1 MEKEKTYGVW
11 AVRSAAS
18 IFGRAEAWC
27 KEDGRPI
34 EFDTLAEAEAYAK
47 GLNSRTTANVHY
59 SAREKEPEPGAVRKA
74 ATQQDLDARSLGE
87 TAPRNET
94 AEKLNEIP
102 GRQIIQEADPMV
114 EIRSAVHSNYAG
126 MIAMLGADN
135 RVYLGREEH
144 YSYQDGQPGRYDNRD
159 GSLLFVS
166 DQPDIYYF
174 LYGEG
179 WAHTQEEMLERGLTL
194 RQYQEFARLR
204 EGVLSQLAVTREIQ
218 FAGQHFQSPDNY
230 LKNAELYEEGQT
242 GNYNLLN
249 GTIDN
254 KPPVRPDLTDGQTYE
269 EIQELAPHT
278 LPDEKPSL
286 MERLKADRPEHEARQ
301 VVPPDLERGLW

>member
-1 MEKEKTYGVW
+1 MEKDKTYGIW

-27 KEDGRPI
+27 KEDGRPV
-34 EFDTLAEAEAYAK
+34 EFDTLAAAEAYAK
-47 GLNSRTTANVHY
+47 DLNSHTTANVHY

-74 ATQQDLDARSLGE
+74 AAQQDLDARSLGE
-87 TAPRNET
+87 PAPRNET

-102 GRQIIQEADPMV
+102 GRQITAEPDPMV

-126 MIAMLGADN
+126 MVAMLGADN

-166 DQPDIYYF
+166 GQPDIYYF

-218 FAGQHFQSPDNY
+218 FAGQPFQAPNNY
-230 LKNAELYEEGQT
+230 LKNTELYEEGQT

-254 KPPVRPDLTDGQTYE
+254 KPPVHPDLTDGQTYE
-269 EIQELAPHT
+269 EIRELAPHT
-278 LPDEKPSL
+278 LPDDKPSL

-301 VVPPDLERGLW
+301 MAPPDLERGLW

>member
-1 MEKEKTYGVW
+1 MEREKIYGVW

-34 EFDTLAEAEAYAK
+34 EFDSLAAAETYARE
-47 GLNSRTTANVHY
+47 LNSHTTANIHY
-59 SAREKEPEPGAVRKA
+59 AAREKEPESGAVRKS
-74 ATQQDLDARSLGE
+74 TMQQDLDARSHIDA
-87 TAPRNET
+87 APRNEA

-102 GRQIIQEADPMV
+102 GRQIIPEPDPLV

-126 MIAMLGADN
+126 MVVMLGADN

-159 GSLLFVS
+159 GSLLLVS

-179 WAHTQEEMLERGLTL
+179 WAHAQEEMLERGLTMQ
-194 RQYQEFARLR
+194 QYQEFARLR
-204 EGVLSQLAVTREIQ
+204 EGVLSQLTVTREIL
-218 FAGQHFQSPDNY
+218 FAGQPFQAPENY

-242 GNYNLLN
+242 GNYNMLN

-254 KPPVRPDLTDGQTYE
+254 EPPVRPDLTDGQTDE
-269 EIQELAPHT
+269 EIRELAPQT
-278 LPDEKPSL
+278 LPGEKPSL

-301 VVPPDLERGLW
+301 AVPPDLERGLW